1 MTPIAPDASVALSTR
16 TRRRVLL
23 GALLSALALN
33 ACAPLVLGGAMV
45 GGTLV
50 AIDRRT
56 PGAQVD
62 DQTIEIKGHL
72 RVNEALNDRGHV
84 TLTSYNRLVLVT
96 GEVSTEA
103 EKTTVTQVV
112 NKLDNVRTVVNEL
125 GVMGSSSLSSRSAD
139 ALLGG
144 RAKAALVEAKDV
156 QSTSI
161 KIVAERGTLYLMGR
175 VTEREAT
182 KAAEILR
189 NLSGVQKVVR
199 VFELLSEAE
208 LAELLSSGRAK

>member
-1 MTPIAPDASVALSTR
+1 MTPIAPDASAAPSTR

-72 RVNEALNDRGHV
+72 RVNEALKDRGHV

-103 EKTTVTQVV
+103 EKATVAQVV

-139 ALLGG
+139 ALLSG